1 MSATVTLP
9 GAAEPFALR
18 APSAWTRPRGPI
30 QSRIAFAA
38 AHVVADPLAGN
49 APGAPAVLDWESTL
63 AFRRHLWSWGL
74 GVAEAMDTAQRGMG
88 LDWPA
93 AQELIRRSAA
103 EARACG
109 GRIAAGAGTDH
120 APADADLDAVIAAY
134 EQQLAVV
141 EDAGAT
147 VILMASRQLARAA
160 RGPDDYQRVY
170 GALLEQVSA
179 PVILH
184 WLGPMFDPAL
194 EGYWGSPDIDAATD
208 AFLALLHRHADKVD
222 GVKVS
227 LLDARARDPPAAG
240 SCPRAS
246 ACTPA
251 TTSTTPS

>member
-9 GAAEPFALR
+9 GSAEPFALG
-18 APSAWTRPRGPI
+18 APSAWTRPQRPI
-30 QSRIAFAA
+30 RSRIAYAA

-120 APADADLDAVIAAY
+120 APADADLDAVIEAY

-160 RGPDDYQRVY
+160 RGPDDYQR
-170 GALLEQVSA
+170 GLRR
-179 PVILH
+179 
-184 WLGPMFDPAL
+184 PARAGL
-194 EGYWGSPDIDAATD
+194 
-208 AFLALLHRHADKVD
+208 
-222 GVKVS
+222 
-227 LLDARARDPPAAG
+227 RARDPALARADVRSRARGLLGLARHRRGDRRLPRAPAPPRRQGRRRQGLAARRAARDPPPPR